1 MAADCERASAAFVA
15 VVEVLRDDAQML
27 DARAG
32 HLQHFDPQT
41 IDLDHVAG
49 LWHPVQGL
57 HDQTANGVGTS
68 GLDVATEHALQRVD
82 RQPAGTLVCLRTDRL
97 PNLCLVMEL
106 VLDAAEVRLENV
118 RSEEHTSELQ
128 SLMR

>member
-82 RQPAGTLVCLRTDRL
+82 RQPA
-97 PNLCLVMEL
+97 
-106 VLDAAEVRLENV
+106 
-118 RSEEHTSELQ
+118 RSEEQTSELQ
-128 SLMR
+128 SLMRISYAVFCLKK

>member
-68 GLDVATEHALQRVD
+68 GLDVATEHAL
-82 RQPAGTLVCLRTDRL
+82 
-97 PNLCLVMEL
+97 
-106 VLDAAEVRLENV
+106 

-128 SLMR
+128 SLMRISYAVFCLKKQRTLIKDTYTTASH

>member
-57 HDQTANGVGTS
+57 HDQTANGVGTPGKS
-68 GLDVATEHALQRVD
+68 VGRRRAMVFNKVSISKRGSRMISAAMRD
-82 RQPAGTLVCLRTDRL
+82 RKSV
-97 PNLCLVMEL
+97 V
-106 VLDAAEVRLENV
+106 
-118 RSEEHTSELQ
+118 
-128 SLMR
+128 

>member
-49 LWHPVQGL
+49 LWHPVPGL
-57 HDQTANGVGTS
+57 HDQTSHRFGTS
-68 GLDVATEHALQRVD
+68 GLDVATEPALQRVD
-82 RQPAGTLVCLRTDRL
+82 RQPAGTFVSLRTARFTN
-97 PNLCLVMEL
+97 PFPV
-106 VLDAAEVRLENV
+106 
-118 RSEEHTSELQ
+118 
-128 SLMR
+128 